1 MENNTFDE
9 TDLNF
14 LYAAVRH
21 QIKTVNWNV
30 SDEEDWVQLKAL
42 KELEDRIARAIDGEV
57 Q

>member
-42 KELEDRIARAIDGEV
+42 KELDDRIARAIDGEV

>member
-1 MENNTFDE
+1 MENIFDE

-42 KELEDRIARAIDGEV
+42 KELEDRIGRAMDGEV

>member
-1 MENNTFDE
+1 MDNINFDE

-42 KELEDRIARAIDGEV
+42 KELEDRIGRAMDGEV